1 MSLLFPSLSPSA
13 ALADDGK
20 FLLAAR
26 RSHRPAGTEYLISLD
41 AKNTSK
47 GTYIGKLR
55 WAFKKQ
61 CLKFKTCSVFSMPC
75 IGSKVWLWQR
85 PRFTIFFSVNQIKLL
100 GNKIYC
106 LWCPST
112 LCRSCGFKGSVCTH
126 DRFSPSF
133 SWGVCTHGPS
143 AHIIVL
149 LLSFEILTYC
159 FCIFNLSSLS
169 SMPI

>member
-13 ALADDGK
+13 ALANDGK

-47 GTYIGKLR
+47 STYMI
-55 WAFKKQ
+55 
-61 CLKFKTCSVFSMPC
+61 
-75 IGSKVWLWQR
+75 
-85 PRFTIFFSVNQIKLL
+85 
-100 GNKIYC
+100 
-106 LWCPST
+106 
-112 LCRSCGFKGSVCTH
+112 GFKGFVYTH

-133 SWGVCTHGPS
+133 SWGVCTHGPY

-169 SMPI
+169 SMPV